1 MIDITPL
8 CILATLSATI
18 GILKI
23 GWTMAK
29 HKTTTHTNKQ
39 LELLANALIVF
50 VGTVIAESSG
60 KLTLLGN
67 IVMMAAV
74 AVAFVSVGL
83 VLVAFFA
90 ARRK

>member
-1 MIDITPL
+1 MITMIPL
-8 CILATLSATI
+8 CILITLSATI

-23 GWTMAK
+23 DWTMAK

-39 LELLANALIVF
+39 LELLANAFIVF
-50 VGTVIAESSG
+50 VSTVIAVSSR

-74 AVAFVSVGL
+74 AVALVNVGL
-83 VLVAFFA
+83 VLVALFA